1 MSRELNLLWRTFT
14 TPKKVF
20 FTNFFMKKVLTTI
33 YHQPDKHS
41 KVTRATFF
49 NLNQHVYFNDTQSL
63 MTMYMNYIEPRQWT
77 SMPMTFMKESE
88 TACLLNFLW
97 PNRGHIINLFIL
109 INQGEWIINVR
120 TSTQPII
127 KCCLVTQYCVE
138 RHLPNLM
145 SNVRVCLLS
154 LFQLLYI
161 SQYRLIMLVFKWNH
175 FTIHLAGLT
184 DSDREIPL
192 TVWKYTNLITKSIC
206 DTKASR
212 NCQ

>member
-1 MSRELNLLWRTFT
+1 MF
-14 TPKKVF
+14 
-20 FTNFFMKKVLTTI
+20 
-33 YHQPDKHS
+33 
-41 KVTRATFF
+41 
-49 NLNQHVYFNDTQSL
+49 YFNDTQSL
-63 MTMYMNYIEPRQWT
+63 MTMYMNYIEPHTWT
-77 SMPMTFMKESE
+77 SMPMTFMKESQI
-88 TACLLNFLW
+88 ACLLNFLW

-127 KCCLVTQYCVE
+127 KCCSVTQYCVE
-138 RHLPNLM
+138 RHNCQILCRMYVYVCCHCFNYCIFLNTAWSCLFLNETILPFA
-145 SNVRVCLLS
+145 C
-154 LFQLLYI
+154 
-161 SQYRLIMLVFKWNH
+161 
-175 FTIHLAGLT
+175 LT